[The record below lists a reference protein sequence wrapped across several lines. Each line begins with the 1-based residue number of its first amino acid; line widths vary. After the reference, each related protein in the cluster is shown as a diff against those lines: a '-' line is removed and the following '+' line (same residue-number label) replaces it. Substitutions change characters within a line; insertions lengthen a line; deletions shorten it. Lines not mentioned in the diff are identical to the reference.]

1 MEMKV
6 RNMRLLTSCLMIFLC
21 LMVASYL
28 RKANSLNVQWCS
40 QQEVGYSQIEGSGSY
55 SVTTTSTNLKYSQY
69 LQESLQSYRL
79 YHAARRRE
87 LAVGETSRTLTW
99 YCDSECGGIGDRVKG
114 MYRAF
119 LLALVTNRTFFIHMS
134 DQVQSTMFL
143 EPGGIDWRPVH
154 KCVDLHH
161 KQTVQPF
168 SVFNRVFGVK
178 GNLSLELN
186 RLEAVDN
193 MYISGQ
199 GRIPGTVRSIL
210 QSEISAKL
218 SPSHLGLLQAV
229 LESGSGASLHYFT
242 SELYQFLFRLP
253 QQVQQMTKNK
263 LAELK
268 LKPHRFVTV
277 HIRTGFKNS
286 IMGEIVPLSA
296 QFWKGTRFARSQDSW
311 RHMIDCA
318 LNVSDLKFGTNSTIL
333 VASDDREPKNW
344 AVSEYKS
351 RVAMLDIEPVHVANK
366 LILGVFNAKS
376 RKDYLDTWVEL
387 SVMAQS
393 VAIVSIRSGYA
404 EVASH
409 MGSIDPLSVFIYDIP
424 LKTCSHLK
432 L

>member
-1 MEMKV
+1 MKV

-28 RKANSLNVQWCS
+28 KVNSLNVQWCS
-40 QQEVGYSQIEGSGSY
+40 QQEVGYLQIEGSGSY
-55 SVTTTSTNLKYSQY
+55 SVTTNLKYSQY

-87 LAVGETSRTLTW
+87 LVAGETSRTLTW
-99 YCDSECGGIGDRVKG
+99 YCDSGCGGIGDRVKG

-119 LLALVTNRTFFIHMS
+119 LLALVTNRTLFIHMS
-134 DQVQSTMFL
+134 DQVQSTVFL

-154 KCVDLHH
+154 RCVDLHH
-161 KQTVQPF
+161 KQTVQPI
-168 SVFNRVFGVK
+168 SLFNRVFGVK

-229 LESGSGASLHYFT
+229 LESGTGASLHYFT

-409 MGSIDPLSVFIYDIP
+409 MGPIDPLSEFIYDIP